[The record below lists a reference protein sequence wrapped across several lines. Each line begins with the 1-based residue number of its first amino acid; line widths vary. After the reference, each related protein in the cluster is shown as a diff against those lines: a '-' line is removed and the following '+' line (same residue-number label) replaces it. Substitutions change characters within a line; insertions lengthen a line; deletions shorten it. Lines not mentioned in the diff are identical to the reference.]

1 MPMSACLCHL
11 KRHLTSR
18 VLRRILRS
26 AICLLRLW
34 GWRMFVQTC
43 IKGINGISSTE
54 AKEILDGGGIQC
66 NWWRVVH
73 RISPNEINERLTSAN
88 LDLHINSYG
97 ASHPVLPG
105 KVKEE
110 TPFISLTAG
119 CVERS
124 VFLKTNFIHPAHQ
137 TALWFASD
145 FGRLRGEC
153 FLFYC
158 WVVVALTPAV
168 EIHHLAEEV
177 RELNTYRRYSA
188 FQTEGEI
195 VAKIEVSARQIHR
208 YEQYRISSGARGIA
222 TFSLEDVTVNPLYVD
237 PYSIVNIREA
247 F

>member
-1 MPMSACLCHL
+1 VQSGCCVYG
-11 KRHLTSR
+11 SGE
-18 VLRRILRS
+18 V
-26 AICLLRLW
+26 
-34 GWRMFVQTC
+34 FVQTC
-43 IKGINGISSTE
+43 IKGVNGISSTE
-54 AKEILDGGGIQC
+54 AKKILEGGGIQC
-66 NWWRVVH
+66 NWWRRVH
-73 RISPNEINERLTSAN
+73 GISPDEINERLTSAN
-88 LDLHINSYG
+88 LDLHVNSYG

-105 KVKEE
+105 QVKEE

-119 CVERS
+119 SVERS
-124 VFLKTNFIHPAHQ
+124 VFLKTNFVHPAHR

-168 EIHHLAEEV
+168 EIRHLAEEV

-195 VAKIEVSARQIHR
+195 VAKIDVSARQIHR
-208 YEQYRISSGARGIA
+208 YEQYRISGGPGNTAS
-222 TFSLEDVTVNPLYVD
+222 FSLVDTIINSLYVD

>member
-1 MPMSACLCHL
+1 
-11 KRHLTSR
+11 
-18 VLRRILRS
+18 
-26 AICLLRLW
+26 
-34 GWRMFVQTC
+34 MFVQTC
-43 IKGINGISSTE
+43 IKGINGIDSAE
-54 AKEILDGGGIQC
+54 AEAILNGRGIQC
-66 NWWRVVH
+66 NWWRDVH
-73 RISPNEINERLTSAN
+73 RISPDEINERLTSAN

-97 ASHPVLPG
+97 EPHPVLPG
-105 KVKEE
+105 QVSKE

-124 VFLKTNFIHPAHQ
+124 VFLKTNFVHPAHR

-145 FGRLRGEC
+145 FGKLRGEC

-168 EIHHLAEEV
+168 EISHLAEEV

-208 YEQYRISSGARGIA
+208 YEHYRISGGSREMP

-237 PYSIVNIREA
+237 PYSIANIREA

>member
-1 MPMSACLCHL
+1 
-11 KRHLTSR
+11 
-18 VLRRILRS
+18 V
-26 AICLLRLW
+26 
-34 GWRMFVQTC
+34 FVQTC
-43 IKGINGISSTE
+43 IKGINGIGSAE
-54 AKEILDGGGIQC
+54 AKAILNGDGILC
-66 NWWRVVH
+66 NWWRRVH
-73 RISPNEINERLTSAN
+73 SISPNEMNERLTSAN

-97 ASHPVLPG
+97 EPHPTLPG
-105 KVKEE
+105 KVMEE

-124 VFLKTNFIHPAHQ
+124 VFLKTNFAHPAHR

-145 FGRLRGEC
+145 FGKLRGEC

-168 EIHHLAEEV
+168 EIRHLAEEV

-195 VAKIEVSARQIHR
+195 AAKIEVLARQIHR
-208 YEQYRISSGARGIA
+208 YEQYRISSDARGIA
-222 TFSLEDVTVNPLYVD
+222 TFSLEDVTINPLYVD
-237 PYSIVNIREA
+237 PYAIVNIREA